1 LSRGDPAA
9 TVRSYAGRSAAGG
22 RRTKLQT
29 VTRLPI
35 EKESNVTTNAKIGVA
50 LLSFAH
56 VHARGYADQ
65 VRDHPDL
72 STIAIWDEDP
82 VRGQAEADR
91 RGLRCYTEL
100 DAVLALSEVDAVVVN
115 APTRLHKEI
124 LISSARAGKHIF
136 TEKSLT
142 ITTEDATEVLRA
154 VEDSGI
160 RFMISLPSRTR
171 PEILFAKKVLD
182 QGLLG
187 EVTTMRARIA
197 HMAALDRWFSGGSA
211 WFCDIEQAGGGAFF
225 DLGCHRVDIMR
236 WFLGEPASVVSQMN
250 NFSSA
255 YDIDDNMVSVV
266 TFRNRAIGIL
276 DVSWVHRYGPNPL
289 EIYGTDGYLSIEA
302 SPNGPRIQL
311 ISGQLNH
318 GEISGYIIPGN
329 LPPALPSPLHQ
340 WVAAIK
346 DGAAMSITIYDA
358 WSLVQMLD
366 NCYKAARE
374 GREVTF

>member
-1 LSRGDPAA
+1 
-9 TVRSYAGRSAAGG
+9 
-22 RRTKLQT
+22 
-29 VTRLPI
+29 
-35 EKESNVTTNAKIGVA
+35 VTTDGKIGVA

-56 VHARGYADQ
+56 VHAHGYADQ
-65 VRDHPDL
+65 VKNHPDL
-72 STIAIWDEDP
+72 TTVALWDEDP
-82 VRGQAEADR
+82 VRGQSEAEKRGVPFHAD
-91 RGLRCYTEL
+91 L
-100 DAVLALSEVDAVVVN
+100 DAVLGLPEVEAVVVS
-115 APTRLHKEI
+115 APTNLHKEI

-142 ITTEDATEVLRA
+142 IHIEEATEVLRA
-154 VEDSGI
+154 VEDSGVK
-160 RFMISLPSRTR
+160 FMISLPSRTR

-182 QGLLG
+182 EGLLG

-211 WFCDIEQAGGGAFF
+211 WFGDVEQAGGGAFF

-236 WFLGEPASVVSQMN
+236 WFLGEPVSVVTQMN

-289 EIYGTDGYLSIEA
+289 EIYGTGGYLSIEA

-311 ISGQLNH
+311 ISSQLNH
-318 GEISGYIIPGN
+318 GEFTGYLIPSS
-329 LPPALPSPLHQ
+329 LPQALPSPMHQ
-340 WVAAIK
+340 WVSAIK
-346 DGAAMSITIYDA
+346 DGTSMTITIYDA
-358 WSLVQMLD
+358 WALVQMLD
-366 NCYKAARE
+366 NCYRAGRE
-374 GREVTF
+374 GHEVTF

>member
-1 LSRGDPAA
+1 M
-9 TVRSYAGRSAAGG
+9 
-22 RRTKLQT
+22 
-29 VTRLPI
+29 
-35 EKESNVTTNAKIGVA
+35 TTNGKIGVA

-72 STIAIWDEDP
+72 TTVAIWDEDLP
-82 VRGQAEADR
+82 RGQAEAEK
-91 RGLRCYTEL
+91 RGVPFYDEL
-100 DAVLALSEVDAVVVN
+100 ETVLALPEVEAVVCN
-115 APTRLHKEI
+115 APTNMHKEI
-124 LISSARAGKHIF
+124 LIAAAQAGKHIF

-154 VEDSGI
+154 VEDSGV

-182 QGLLG
+182 DGLLG

-211 WFCDIEQAGGGAFF
+211 WFGSVEQAGGGAFF

-236 WFLGEPASVVSQMN
+236 WFLGEPATVVSQMN
-250 NFSSA
+250 NFSGA

-289 EIYGTDGYLSIEA
+289 EIYGTGGYLSIEA
-302 SPNGPRIQL
+302 SPNSPRIQL
-311 ISGQLNH
+311 ISSQLNN
-318 GEISGYIIPGN
+318 GDISGYIIPAN
-329 LPPALPSPLHQ
+329 LPAALPSPLHQ
-340 WVAAIK
+340 WVALIK
-346 DGAAMSITIYDA
+346 DGTPAGITIYDGWA
-358 WSLVQMLD
+358 LVQMLD
-366 NCYKAARE
+366 NCYRAARE
-374 GREVTF
+374 GREVAF